1 MSNADVAKF
10 LVRRIVIFIGT
21 FVVAF
26 AIIAIVSVWLNANG
40 YWNPSVTG
48 GFMIPAV
55 VAWSVAA
62 SAGKKAKEV
71 VSSAEEVPALDNLE
85 AKAAAM
91 MAETEQLLEDGAAQM
106 AEFNSC
112 TPEEQAWMNWHIGL
126 SAEHKD
132 IVDLCAERGIKATPE
147 NFDEILAK
155 LVKATA

>member
-1 MSNADVAKF
+1 MSNVDV
-10 LVRRIVIFIGT
+10 VRLLALRIVTFIGT

-26 AIIAIVSVWLNANG
+26 AIIAAVSVWLNANG
-40 YWNPSVTG
+40 YWSPSVTG

-55 VAWSVAA
+55 VAWGVAA
-62 SAGKKAKEV
+62 SVGKKAKEV
-71 VSSAEEVPALDNLE
+71 VSSAEEVPALDVLE
-85 AKAAAM
+85 ARAAAM
-91 MAETEQLLEDGAAQM
+91 MGETEQLLKDGAAQM

-147 NFDEILAK
+147 NFDEILVKLAK
-155 LVKATA
+155 AAT